1 VRVVVLGSAAGGGF
15 PQWNSNGAGCR
26 RARAG
31 DPAAQPRTQTGLAVT
46 NDGERWFLINASP
59 DLREQIGRAQFLH
72 PRPPERGGAQ
82 RNSPIAGIILT
93 GADVDAIAGLLS
105 LRERSS
111 FTVYATERVL
121 GVLDANPVFEV
132 LNREVVGR
140 RAVSLEERVDL
151 GGGLSVEL
159 FATPGKTPLYL
170 ETDDAPQITLDGVT
184 VGASV
189 SDGGATALF
198 IPACAAMTADLRAR
212 IAAARVVFFDATLWR
227 DDEMILQGAGAKT
240 GRRMGHMSLSG
251 PEGTLAAF
259 ADLEGPEKI
268 LIHINNTNP
277 ILLADS
283 PERAEVER
291 AGWSVAWDGR
301 EIVT

>member
-1 VRVVVLGSAAGGGF
+1 VRVAVLGSAAGGGF

-31 DPAAQPRTQTGLAVT
+31 DPAAKARTQTGLAVT

-82 RNSPIAGIILT
+82 RNSPIAGVILT
-93 GADVDAIAGLLS
+93 GADVDAIAGLLT
-105 LRERSS
+105 LRERSP
-111 FTVYATERVL
+111 FTVYGTERVL

-132 LNREVVGR
+132 LARGVVGR
-140 RAVSLEERVDL
+140 RAVGLDERVDL

-170 ETDDAPQITLDGVT
+170 ETDDAPAITLDGVT
-184 VGASV
+184 VGASL
-189 SDGGATALF
+189 SDGVATVLF
-198 IPACAAMTADLRAR
+198 IPGCAAMTVDLRAR

-227 DDEMILQGAGAKT
+227 DDEMIVQGAGAKT

-259 ADLEGPEKI
+259 ADVKGPQKI

-291 AGWSVAWDGR
+291 AGWSVAWDGL

>member
-31 DPAAQPRTQTGLAVT
+31 DPAAEPRTQASLAVSA
-46 NDGERWFLINASP
+46 DGEHWVLINASP
-59 DLREQIGRAQFLH
+59 DLREQIGRSPFLH
-72 PRPPERGGAQ
+72 PQPSGNGGAE
-82 RNSPIAGIILT
+82 RHSPIVGVVLT
-93 GADVDAIAGLLS
+93 SADVDAVAGLLN
-105 LRERSS
+105 LRERQP
-111 FTVYATERVL
+111 FTLYATERVL
-121 GVLDANPVFEV
+121 SVLDANPIFEV
-132 LNREVVGR
+132 VNREVVGR
-140 RAVSLEERVDL
+140 RAVAMDEPTPL
-151 GGGLSVEL
+151 GGGLTLEL

-170 ETDDAPQITLDGVT
+170 ETDDAPAITLDGVT
-184 VGASV
+184 VGAALGDKAGTV
-189 SDGGATALF
+189 LF
-198 IPACAAMTADLRAR
+198 IPSCAAMTDSLKAR

-227 DDEMILQGAGAKT
+227 DDEMIVQGAGAKT

-251 PEGTLAAF
+251 PDGTLAAL
-259 ADLEGPEKI
+259 ADVDGPEKI

-277 ILLADS
+277 VLLADS

-291 AGWSVAWDGR
+291 AGWSVARDGQ

>member
-46 NDGERWFLINASP
+46 NDGEHWFLINASP
-59 DLREQIGRAQFLH
+59 DLREQIGRAPFLH

-82 RNSPIAGIILT
+82 RNSPIAGVILT
-93 GADVDAIAGLLS
+93 GADVDAIAGLLT
-105 LRERSS
+105 LRERSP

-132 LNREVVGR
+132 LARGVVGR
-140 RAVSLEERVDL
+140 HAVSLEERVDL

-170 ETDDAPQITLDGVT
+170 ETDDAPAITLDGVT

-189 SDGGATALF
+189 SDGVATVLF
-198 IPACAAMTADLRAR
+198 IPGCAAMTADLRAR

-227 DDEMILQGAGAKT
+227 DDEMIVQGAGAKT

-259 ADLEGPEKI
+259 ADVKGPEKI

-291 AGWSVAWDGR
+291 AGWSVAWDGQ